1 MSSSAVVARHVF
13 VPRQDFSLP
22 LTHHLR
28 PHADP
33 LPLPMFAVSANASAL
48 RCAPAPVNRARRT
61 PARPVTVASAAD
73 RTPKQNL
80 ALKATALALSAAVAF
95 SAPGA
100 ALAGLNK
107 AGNSQDAYAVMMA
120 EMEAQRK
127 AEGVKSLSAA
137 EMYEE
142 QGGACG
148 EGYELVTVKVLG
160 ASCVCVA
167 DSCKD
172 GNKPEGAREVRTDA
186 ERSFGKEKTAEDG
199 GSAAPAGDGGSGIK
213 FVFTPKE

>member
-1 MSSSAVVARHVF
+1 
-13 VPRQDFSLP
+13 
-22 LTHHLR
+22 LTI
-28 PHADP
+28 
-33 LPLPMFAVSANASAL
+33 PMFAVSANASAL
-48 RCAPAPVNRARRT
+48 RCAPT
-61 PARPVTVASAAD
+61 PARGVRATRASARPVVVASADDHHPA
-73 RTPKQNL
+73 RVVLNTT
-80 ALKATALALSAAVAF
+80 AALALSAAIVF

-100 ALAGLNK
+100 AFAGLNK
-107 AGNSQDAYAVMMA
+107 MGNSNDVYASMMA

-127 AEGVKSLSAA
+127 AEGIKSLSAT

-172 GNKPEGAREVRTDA
+172 GKKPEGAREVRTDA
-186 ERSFGKEKTAEDG
+186 ERSFGKEKTED
-199 GSAAPAGDGGSGIK
+199 AAPAGDTGIK
-213 FVFTPKE
+213 FVFTPRE